1 MCFEACYGI
10 HTGGFNPSEKIFVKL
25 DHLAGWKMNNVWN
38 QHRVTTI
45 FVRLV
50 LGCYHLISITRLGG
64 CALFARNARQ
74 HVHLSQW
81 VGDLNRYFG
90 PMRFGWLV
98 FFCIWGAVRTTFS
111 PKKFRISTVWQPWIV
126 SKIVSCKLDIN
137 ESKCCN
143 SFDFLFKTYL
153 QKRGVGIQ
161 GLKLKKKTS
170 LVVFAWLVTKW
181 ISNPQRVPREKT
193 SVPKILCGKKGGFHG
208 PK

>member
-25 DHLAGWKMNNVWN
+25 DHLARQGWKMNNAWN

-64 CALFARNARQ
+64 CALFHQNARQ

-98 FFCIWGAVRTTFS
+98 FLHLRCSSHHLLTQEVSDLHSLTAMNCLKSYKLRVDAS
-111 PKKFRISTVWQPWIV
+111 WIFMDLNAATLL
-126 SKIVSCKLDIN
+126 I
-137 ESKCCN
+137 
-143 SFDFLFKTYL
+143 F
-153 QKRGVGIQ
+153 
-161 GLKLKKKTS
+161 
-170 LVVFAWLVTKW
+170 
-181 ISNPQRVPREKT
+181 
-193 SVPKILCGKKGGFHG
+193 
-208 PK
+208 